1 MLVRI
6 ITSAITGIDAIP
18 IDVEVRIRKQSKPSF
33 NIIGLGDNAVRE
45 ARDRVISAIK
55 FVGFSVPDGILV
67 NLAPAEVKKE
77 GASFDLPIAVGIL
90 AGSGQINADHDFRA
104 FHGELALDG
113 RIKPI
118 RGTVAL
124 TIEAV
129 RCKME
134 EIVVPLANRS
144 EAALIPGIRVVGV
157 ESLSELASYLNG
169 EIVPDS
175 DDQSIPLHPRP
186 SRRLSEV
193 WGQEIAKRALMVA
206 AAGGHNLLMIGP
218 PGCGKSML
226 AERFPSILP
235 PLSTSERLETV
246 KVHSIAGYGL
256 NGLLAGERPFRNPHH
271 VISEAGLIGGG
282 SQPRPGEISLAHN
295 GVLFLDEFPE
305 YRRSVIE
312 ALRGPIENGF
322 VLVSRAKSSQR
333 FPASFQLL
341 AAMNPCPCGRLGG
354 RTQKCKC
361 SQVAISKYLQKLSQ
375 PILDRIDIHVELE
388 AVPFS
393 VISGV
398 DKENVDNSEY
408 RWRQSVL
415 QAREK
420 QMTRSGHTN
429 NLLTLSA
436 LKRFINISS
445 SSRKLLEESTR
456 KFGISARGFVR
467 ILRVALTIA
476 DLDGDSQVA
485 DHHISEALSYRCLE
499 RLEKFYGIG
508 AG

>member
-1 MLVRI
+1 MLVRVA
-6 ITSAITGIDAIP
+6 TSAITGIDAIS
-18 IDVEVRIRKQSKPSF
+18 IDVEVRIRNQSKPSF

-55 FVGFSVPDGILV
+55 FAGFSVPDGILV

-77 GASFDLPIAVGIL
+77 GASFDVPIALGII
-90 AGSGQINADHDFRA
+90 AGSEQINPACLDGRA

-118 RGTVAL
+118 RGGVAL
-124 TIEAV
+124 TVEAV
-129 RCKME
+129 RAKLS
-134 EIVVPLANRS
+134 EIVVPLANRP
-144 EAALIPGIRVVGV
+144 EAKLIPGIRVIGV
-157 ESLSELASYLNG
+157 ESLPELTAYLNG
-169 EIVPDS
+169 EIEPEQDNEMLPCVPR
-175 DDQSIPLHPRP
+175 QV
-186 SRRLSEV
+186 RRLSEV
-193 WGQEIAKRALMVA
+193 WGQDVAKRALLVA

-235 PLSTSERLETV
+235 PLTTAERLETV

-271 VISEAGLIGGG
+271 VISEAGLVGGG

-312 ALRGPIENGF
+312 ALRSPIETGF
-322 VLVSRAKSSQR
+322 VLVSRAKSSQK

-341 AAMNPCPCGRLGG
+341 AAMNPCPCGRLGAG
-354 RTQKCKC
+354 GQKCSC
-361 SQVAISKYLQKLSQ
+361 SQSAISKYLQKLSQ

-393 VISGV
+393 VISGEN
-398 DKENVDNSEY
+398 KEMVDNSEQ

-415 QAREK
+415 QARER
-420 QMTRSGHTN
+420 QQSRSGHN
-429 NLLTLSA
+429 NSQLLLSV
-436 LKRFINISS
+436 LKRYINISP

-476 DLDGDSQVA
+476 DLDGEEQVA
-485 DHHISEALSYRCLE
+485 EHHISEALSYRCLE
-499 RLEKFYGIG
+499 RMEKLYSIR
-508 AG
+508 